1 MIRMLSE
8 NQKREKEIKEWYEK
22 NKNKFKYDDSFGVQ
36 ALCPSLALL
45 RELAKEGHLKGG
57 GDKCWTVRKKMN

>member
-1 MIRMLSE
+1 MLSE

-45 RELAKEGHLKGG
+45 RELAKEGPLK
-57 GDKCWTVRKKMN
+57 RNEL